1 MCCCR
6 TGSGAID
13 RVAVLVEVEAGR
25 MPALRR
31 KYILKTLE
39 ISGSALVLILVT
51 AGTGRADSLNGSA
64 LAFRSSGTASGTD
77 VTLSSDGYVGTYV
90 TMAAPGTVTLT
101 VQASGVAGTSAAP
114 NMDISVNDTDQA
126 FSVASGFNTYS
137 VTTTLPT
144 GTSFVRTDFSN
155 DVTGAGQSLTVRS
168 LQVTGTGESILNTT
182 ADATALTAADTYAAN
197 YRQGNVTVSL
207 PGVAPGTPV
216 EFKMIRNAF
225 DFEGSVSGSSTADPT
240 AYMAVA
246 NPAVGSTPYLY
257 QTNFNKNFNTLE
269 PANAGKWAND
279 EPVQG
284 DVTLG
289 YVNTLLNYA
298 QAHNMDVRMH
308 NLIWGNQ
315 QPIWVNTLLTN
326 AQSTNPTTAAAA
338 KAQLSAAIVNRI
350 NYYVGTSAG
359 GPADQYS
366 QLDGLNEA
374 LRTGPYWAI
383 FGAAGIAQIYNEAAK
398 AAAAAGN
405 PALKIDTNEYNVLE
419 FSTNPTTNAQDPYA
433 NWYRQNVEDIQNA
446 VTGPSVS
453 GIGVQYYADSTLS
466 NHSAGRIMEAMENLS
481 VTGLPISLTEF
492 NVKNG
497 ATPATATQILTE
509 TMRMMYGSP
518 NATTF
523 GLWDFWTGNSTSGY
537 DAAALYDA
545 NWNLTAVGA
554 AYESLLSQW
563 STDVTPT
570 VGANG
575 TVNFNGTYGEYDV
588 IVGGQTYLLTLD
600 KGVASYSLA
609 MPEPG
614 SLELVVMGGVMVLRR
629 RRVV

>member
-1 MCCCR
+1 VKTLVVCGTALLGVLSAGGGWGEAR
-6 TGSGAID
+6 AATITGS
-13 RVAVLVEVEAGR
+13 
-25 MPALRR
+25 
-31 KYILKTLE
+31 T
-39 ISGSALVLILVT
+39 
-51 AGTGRADSLNGSA
+51 
-64 LAFRSSGTASGTD
+64 LAFRSSGTASGSN

-90 TMAAPGTVTLT
+90 TMSAPGTVTLT
-101 VQASGVAGTSAAP
+101 VTASGVAGTSAAP
-114 NMDISVNDTDQA
+114 NMDISVNDTDQV
-126 FSVASGFNTYS
+126 FSVASGLHTYS
-137 VTTTLPT
+137 VTTTLPA

-155 DVTGAGQSLTVRS
+155 DITGAGQSLTIQS
-168 LQVTGTGESILNTT
+168 LQLTGTGAAFLNTT
-182 ADATALTAADTYAAN
+182 ADATALAAADTYAAN
-197 YRQGNVTVSL
+197 YRQGNVTVAL
-207 PGVAPGTPV
+207 PGVAAGTPV

-225 DFEGSVSGSSTADPT
+225 DFEGSVTGSSLNDPT

-246 NPAVGSTPYLY
+246 NPAVGSTAYLY

-269 PANAGKWAND
+269 PANAGKWSNN
-279 EPVQG
+279 EPTQG
-284 DVTLG
+284 NVTMG

-298 QAHNMDVRMH
+298 AAHNMDVRMH

-315 QPIWVNTLLTN
+315 QPTWVNTLLTN
-326 AQSTNPTTAAAA
+326 AQSSNPMTASIA
-338 KAQLSAAIVNRI
+338 KAALSTAIVNRI

-359 GPADQYS
+359 GPADKYT

-383 FGAAGIAQIYNEAAK
+383 FGASGIAQIYNEAAK

-405 PALKIDTNEYNVLE
+405 PGLKIYTNEYNVLE
-419 FSTNPTTNAQDPYA
+419 FSTNPTTNASDPYA

-446 VTGPSVS
+446 ITGPSVS

-497 ATPATATQILTE
+497 ATAATATQILTE

-523 GLWDFWTGNSTSGY
+523 GLWDFWAGASSTGF

-545 NWNLTAVGA
+545 NWNLTAAGA

-570 VGANG
+570 VGADG

-588 IVGGQTYLLTLD
+588 IVGGKTYLLTLD

-609 MPEPG
+609 TPEPG
-614 SLELVVMGGVMVLRR
+614 SLGVLAMGGVMAIRWCRR
-629 RRVV
+629 PRQHA